1 MSASFRM
8 TYKNKKITYA
18 KEKLSF
24 YLVSELGL

>member
-1 MSASFRM
+1 M

>member
-1 MSASFRM
+1 M

-24 YLVSELGL
+24 YLVSELGLW